1 MRNVMKNVAAGTV
14 LGGSLLFTAGL
25 GIAGAQPHNAPAPD
39 GLVNVTLGS
48 AGVLEDVK
56 AADAATIAAGVCDLE
71 VDQVTKLAEATDTEG
86 TEQSV
91 CVNSLG
97 SVLLQQ
103 NGPGQSESAPG
114 HIQGAPGQV
123 EGTPGEI
130 EGTPGQ
136 TSGDEVPTTAPATP
150 QQPSAEHGS

>member
-25 GIAGAQPHNAPAPD
+25 GIAAAQPDNAPAPD

-71 VDQVTKLAEATDTEG
+71 VDRVTQLVESTDTEG

-91 CVNSLG
+91 CNNTLG
-97 SVLLQQ
+97 SVLIQQ

-114 HIQGAPGQV
+114 HIQGTPGQA
-123 EGTPGEI
+123 

>member
-25 GIAGAQPHNAPAPD
+25 GIATAQPDNAPAPD

-56 AADAATIAAGVCDLE
+56 AADAATIAAGFFYLE
-71 VDQVTKLAEATDTEG
+71 VDRVTQLVEATDTEG

-91 CVNSLG
+91 CNNSLG
-97 SVLLQQ
+97 SVLIQQ

-114 HIQGAPGQV
+114 HIQGTPGQA
-123 EGTPGEI
+123 

>member
-25 GIAGAQPHNAPAPD
+25 GIATAQPGNAPAPD

-56 AADAATIAAGVCDLE
+56 TADAATIAAGVCDLE
-71 VDQVTKLAEATDTEG
+71 AGQVTRLVESTDTDG

-91 CVNSLG
+91 CNNSLG
-97 SVLLQQ
+97 SVLIQQ

-114 HIQGAPGQV
+114 HIQ
-123 EGTPGEI
+123 
-130 EGTPGQ
+130 GTPGQ

-150 QQPSAEHGS
+150 QQPSAEQGS